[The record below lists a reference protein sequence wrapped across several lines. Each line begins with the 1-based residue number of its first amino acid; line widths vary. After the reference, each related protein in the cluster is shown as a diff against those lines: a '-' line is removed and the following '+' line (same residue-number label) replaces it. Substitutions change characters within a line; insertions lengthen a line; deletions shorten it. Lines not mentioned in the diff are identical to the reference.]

1 MSSLVSVCI
10 PLYNAVPYITETFAC
25 VLQQTYANWE
35 MVIVENRSTDGSA
48 ELIAQLVAGANDSRI
63 HLHTNEQHLDMA
75 GNMNRA
81 LSLARGDFIK
91 LLCADDTIAPNCL
104 ERQLRALD
112 AHPGAVIA
120 GCSRNITGPT
130 GKVMMMR
137 SSFPRTGIYPG
148 HAVVDRCLRAATNFI
163 GEPTSVLLRA
173 STLRSMPN
181 LNPEARYW
189 IDFELW
195 SRLLMRGDLYFDK
208 EPLAQFRLH
217 GGAATRSFQR
227 ATVVEFLTMADRISH
242 ATGVKLNSFQRAWV
256 HIKIRLLH
264 AARRFLYRRAAATA

>member
-1 MSSLVSVCI
+1 MSALVSVCI
-10 PLYNAVPYITETFAC
+10 PLYNAAPYIAETFRS
-25 VLQQTYANWE
+25 VRQQTHVNWE

-48 ELIAQLVAGANDSRI
+48 ELIAQLVAETDDSRI

-81 LSLARGDFIK
+81 LGLARGDFIK

-104 ERQLRALD
+104 ERQLRALE
-112 AHPGAVIA
+112 AHPNAVIA
-120 GCSRNITGPT
+120 ACSRNITGPT
-130 GKVMMMR
+130 GKVMMVR
-137 SSFPRTGIYPG
+137 SSFTRTGVYPG
-148 HAVVDRCLRAATNFI
+148 RAVVDRCLRAATNFI

-173 STLRSMPN
+173 STLRSMPP
-181 LNPEARYW
+181 LNPDARYW

-195 SRLLMRGDLYFDK
+195 SRLLLRGDLYFDK

-217 GGAATRSFQR
+217 GGAATQSFQR
-227 ATVVEFLTMADRISH
+227 ATIVEFLTMADRISE
-242 ATGVKLNSFQRAWV
+242 ATGVKLNRVQRAWV

-264 AARRFLYRRAAATA
+264 TARRFVYRRATATV